1 MIVVVRPLF
10 VGVKCV
16 SFVVL
21 CEYLYEVVKIRCER
35 ARRRVA
41 DPAD

>member
-21 CEYLYEVVKIRCER
+21 CEYEVVKIRCER